1 MVEIAYAMIGPLWCT
16 KQISVIMSG
25 AIHSI
30 TPEAKP
36 KMSLAASSFPY
47 EFATEHHAVLMV
59 YKVKDAMYTGRRPY
73 LTISGIQNKL
83 PMPCNKVAAVMKYAV
98 LETCRSKLC
107 PGGPKKV
114 VVISNMATA
123 GPPVKEVQRNVDRQT
138 RKTR

>member
-1 MVEIAYAMIGPLWCT
+1 M
-16 KQISVIMSG
+16 SVIVSG

-36 KMSLAASSFPY
+36 KTSLAASSFPY
-47 EFATEHHAVLMV
+47 VFATEHHAELMV
-59 YKVKDAMYTGRRPY
+59 NRVKDIMYTGRRPY

-83 PMPCNKVAAVMKYAV
+83 PTPCSRVAAVMKYAV
-98 LETCRSKLC
+98 RETCLSKSC

-123 GPPVKEVQRNVDRQT
+123 GPPVKDVQRNVDRQT